1 MVNYKV
7 LIVDDSKLAR
17 MAVIRALKHSCPNC
31 QRVEAGSAIEAMSAM
46 QSEPPNIALVDF
58 NMPGTDGLK
67 LAADLRKLEPN
78 MAIAVVSANHQQ
90 EIINRTHALGATFL
104 PKPLA
109 DKALAEFIETAMR
122 DLQGVNA

>member
-1 MVNYKV
+1 MTYKV

-17 MAVIRALKHSCPNC
+17 MAVIRALKQSCPDC
-31 QRVEAGSAIEAMSAM
+31 VRLEAGNATEALSAM
-46 QSEPPNIALVDF
+46 QRDPPNIALVDF

-67 LAADLRKLEPN
+67 LAADLRKLEPK
-78 MAIAVVSANHQQ
+78 MPIAVVSANHQQ

-109 DKALAEFIETAMR
+109 EKALIDFIESAMR
-122 DLQGVNA
+122 DLQRAAS